1 MNDSAS
7 TPSASTAPPGPP
19 ARVLVIDDEPRIR
32 AGCQAVLSKDGYELT
47 LAEDATEGLA
57 ALAEAPYDIILLD
70 LMMPKI
76 SGFDA
81 IEQIR
86 EAYPGTVVIVITGY
100 ATLEHSVEAMK
111 RGAFD
116 FLPKPFTPAQ
126 LRVVVQK
133 AVEHTRALRDIATE
147 RSRMRLLVNRL
158 SDGVLATDTEQ
169 RLVLCN
175 PVSCQLLS
183 VDGPTP
189 VGQPLGELDPPEA
202 LLDLVTRTLAEG
214 PLAENHAEVELSLPG
229 EPDPRFVSLRCVPF
243 TDRGSLVL
251 GTLTVLADVTEQ
263 KRAEQLK
270 NDFVSLV
277 AHEIRSP
284 LSSVLMQLS
293 VLRDGLAGELT
304 DKQGEILGR
313 LSERVKGLVDL
324 ASELLDLSRIE
335 AGLVADEREVTDM
348 TPLVRDQVE
357 QLAPLADGKQIDLS
371 VDLPEQEIYVT
382 VSRRGMEEVVT
393 NLVTNAIKYT
403 PDGGAVTV
411 RLTASES
418 EVALAVRD
426 TGYGIAPEDQDQVF
440 RRFYR
445 VRNADTRQIVGTGLG
460 LPIVKRIVE
469 VHHGRIRLQ
478 STPGE
483 GSTFTVY
490 LPK

>member
-1 MNDSAS
+1 MDDHVAS
-7 TPSASTAPPGPP
+7 SGPP
-19 ARVLVIDDEPRIR
+19 ASSGPQPRVLVIDDEPRIR
-32 AGCQAVLSKDGYELT
+32 AGCQAVLSKEGYDLT

-57 ALAEAPYDIILLD
+57 ALASAPYDIILLD
-70 LMMPKI
+70 LMMPRI

-81 IEQIR
+81 IERIR
-86 EAYPGTVVIVITGY
+86 EQYPGTVVIVITGY

-158 SDGVLATDTEQ
+158 SDGVLATDGEQ

-175 PVSCQLLS
+175 PVSCQLLA

-189 VGQPLGELDPPEA
+189 VGQPLASLRPPEELLA
-202 LLDLVTRTLAEG
+202 LVSRTLEEG
-214 PLAENHAEVELSLPG
+214 PFAENHAEVEVTLPG
-229 EPDPRFVSLRCVPF
+229 ETDPRFLSIRCVPF
-243 TDRGSLVL
+243 TDRGDLVL
-251 GTLTVLADVTEQ
+251 GTLTVLSDVTEQ

-293 VLRDGLAGELT
+293 VLRDGLAGDLT
-304 DKQGEILGR
+304 DKQAEILGR

-335 AGLVADEREVTDM
+335 AGLVADEREVTDLVL
-348 TPLVRDQVE
+348 LVREQVE
-357 QLAPLADGKQIDLS
+357 QLAPLATNKKIDLS
-371 VDLPEQEIYVT
+371 LELPEQEVRVT

-393 NLVTNAIKYT
+393 NLVTNALKYT
-403 PDGGAVTV
+403 PEEGSVWV
-411 RLTASES
+411 RLVASEA
-418 EVALAVRD
+418 EVAFSVQD
-426 TGYGIAPEDQDQVF
+426 TGYGIAPEDQEQVF

-445 VRNADTRQIVGTGLG
+445 VRNAKTRQIVGTGLG

-469 VHHGRIRLQ
+469 VHHGRIKLE

-490 LPK
+490 LPR